1 MVENKKYILSFT
13 AASLRLNEMVKV
25 ASALMDDDST
35 NLNEVR
41 DSRIVFG
48 SVKNRTTE
56 REFREIK
63 HRLEKLTPDQ
73 LEVLVHGDLISQKQ
87 IAFLGVCKH
96 YDFIRDFTVD
106 VIRDKALVFDYQ
118 IRESDFNSFINSKIS
133 THPELEE
140 FSETTLKK
148 GKQVM
153 FRILEQAGII
163 NNAVDKMIQP
173 QLLQKDVIKS
183 IVVDDPKW
191 LRIFLMPDT
200 DIKQLR
206 Y

>member
-1 MVENKKYILSFT
+1 MEDVKKYKLSFT

-63 HRLEKLTPDQ
+63 HRLEKLTSDQ

>member
-163 NNAVDKMIQP
+163 NNAIDKMIQP